1 MPAVH
6 RDSRRPEQSAVRPME
21 WQETGV
27 RNPHVFGALA
37 MMHLL
42 LGFGIAIAVGLT
54 GIGGGSFTVP
64 ALLLIIGL
72 PAGEA
77 VGTAFVFA
85 GVLRLVAAPFYLL
98 GRQVHS
104 RYFRLLLQGAV
115 PGLVIGMY
123 ALHSLAG
130 HEGSPWVV
138 ISLGLLLAAS
148 SSVTFVPR
156 IQNPNFTVRNAHW
169 LPWLAFPIGVES
181 GFSSAGAG
189 ALGTVLLLNY
199 SEMTPPQVVGT
210 DLVFGLVL
218 AIIGS
223 AVHWSFGSVSTEV
236 LLQLLAGGVPGVV
249 VGCLLTRRLPAQK
262 LKAVVA
268 VIAICAGLQLVWSGA
283 RTLVAERTQNTTTS
297 IGKIRGSQPV
307 VLLSPVVEPGLVA
320 EGVLETK

>member
-1 MPAVH
+1 M
-6 RDSRRPEQSAVRPME
+6 
-21 WQETGV
+21 
-27 RNPHVFGALA
+27 RNPHLLGARG
-37 MMHLL
+37 MIHLL
-42 LGFGIAIAVGLT
+42 LGFFIALAVGLT
-54 GIGGGSFTVP
+54 GVGGGSFTVP
-64 ALLLIIGL
+64 ALLLIVGL

-85 GVLRLVAAPFYLL
+85 GVLRLIAAPFYLL
-98 GRQVHS
+98 GRHVHS

-115 PGLVIGMY
+115 PGLVLGMY

-156 IQNPNFTVRNAHW
+156 IQNPSFTVRNAHW

-223 AVHWSFGSVSTEV
+223 AVHWSFGSVSTAV
-236 LLQLLAGGVPGVV
+236 LFAIFLGGRPGVV
-249 VGCLLTRRLPAQK
+249 VGCLLTRRLPAHK
-262 LKAVVA
+262 LKAGVA
-268 VIAICAGLQLVWSGA
+268 GIALFARLQLGWSGA
-283 RTLVAERTQNTTTS
+283 RTLLSKNASTSARVVAQS
-297 IGKIRGSQPV
+297 QGS
-307 VLLSPVVEPGLVA
+307 A
-320 EGVLETK
+320 R